1 MMLKEY
7 STENVRT
14 VAIVGHGSTGKST
27 LFDAMLFIGGQI
39 DKIGKPDD
47 GSLTSDYDDEEKS
60 RKMSIRSALGF
71 VEIDDVKINIIDT
84 PGMSDFVGEAR
95 AAIQV
100 AEAAIIVVDAVDG
113 VQIETEKV
121 WRYLESKKIPRIIFI
136 NKMDKERANFNAI
149 IDNLK
154 SHFNAKFAPVCIPV
168 GEADKH
174 SGIVDLIEM
183 KAMMPKPDGKIQV
196 SDVPADLKKAADDS
210 RNNLMEL
217 SAEGDDTLIEK
228 FLEGE
233 PLTEDEM
240 KRGLKTLV
248 AKAEVFPVICGSS
261 LKAIGIKNLLNV
273 IKNYVPAWELNK
285 QIEGLNP
292 NNKEEKVVITSKHD
306 APFAAVVWKTYIDQ
320 YAGRFNYLKIISG
333 TLLPETEVLNSTKNY
348 KERVTKLYTMIGN
361 KPVEVPKLLPGDIGV
376 VVKLDRTATLDTL
389 CDSKH
394 SVLLPII
401 QLPNPVFSYAVHASK
416 KGDEDKIGQIFSR
429 ITDENP
435 TITYIFNPETKQ
447 TVLSGMGEM
456 QLDILLKS
464 IKEKNKIEL
473 ITSEPKIAY
482 RETIT
487 KKAEAQ
493 YKHKKQTGGHGQYGE
508 VFIRVAPLE
517 RGKGFE
523 FIDSIVGGVIP
534 RNFIPAVEK
543 GLREGMDEGVLA
555 RFPVVDVSVELYYGS
570 YHPVDSSEMSFKI
583 AARQALKKGLESA
596 GPILLEPIMEVDV
609 YVEKD
614 SMGDILNDITSRRGK
629 VLGMGSSDEEG
640 NSPISVVKALV
651 PLAEMLRYSIDLRAM
666 TSGKATF
673 EMRFS
678 HYEPISGRIA
688 EKVIEERKKE
698 FAEEE
703 ASK

>member
-1 MMLKEY
+1 MLKEY

-47 GSLTSDYDDEEKS
+47 GSLTSDYDEEEKS
-60 RKMSIRSALGF
+60 RKISIRSALGF

-100 AEAAIIVVDAVDG
+100 AEAAIVVVDAVDG

-154 SHFNAKFAPVCIPV
+154 SHFNAKFAAVCIPV

-196 SDVPADLKKAADDS
+196 SDIPADLKKAAEDA
-210 RNNLMEL
+210 RNSLMEL
-217 SAEGDDTLIEK
+217 SAEGDDALIEK
-228 FLEGE
+228 YLEGE

-240 KRGLKTLV
+240 KKGLKALV
-248 AKAEVFPVICGSS
+248 ARAEVFPVICGSS

-285 QIEGLNP
+285 QVEGLNP
-292 NNKEEKVVITSKHD
+292 NNKEEKVVITSKPD

-361 KPVEVPKLLPGDIGV
+361 KPVEVSKLLPGDIGV

-389 CDSKH
+389 CDTKH

-401 QLPNPVFSYAVHASK
+401 QLPNPVFSYAVQASK

-456 QLDILLKS
+456 QLDIILKS

-473 ITSEPKIAY
+473 VTSEPKIAY

-583 AARQALKKGLESA
+583 AARQALKKGLEAA

-640 NSPISVVKALV
+640 KSPISVVKALV

-703 ASK
+703 ANK

>member
-47 GSLTSDYDDEEKS
+47 GSLTSDYDEEEKS
-60 RKMSIRSALGF
+60 RKISIRSALGF

-100 AEAAIIVVDAVDG
+100 AEAAIVVVDAVDG

-136 NKMDKERANFNAI
+136 NKMDKERANFNAT

-154 SHFNAKFAPVCIPV
+154 SHFNAKFAAVCIPV

-196 SDVPADLKKAADDS
+196 SDIPADLKKAAEDA
-210 RNNLMEL
+210 RNSLMEL
-217 SAEGDDTLIEK
+217 SAEGDDALIEK
-228 FLEGE
+228 YLEGE

-240 KRGLKTLV
+240 KKGLKALV
-248 AKAEVFPVICGSS
+248 ARAEVFPVICGSS

-285 QIEGLNP
+285 QVEGLNP
-292 NNKEEKVVITSKHD
+292 NNKEEKVVITSKPD

-389 CDSKH
+389 CDTKH

-401 QLPNPVFSYAVHASK
+401 QLPNPVFSYAVQASK

-456 QLDILLKS
+456 QLDIILKS

-473 ITSEPKIAY
+473 VTSEPKIAY

-583 AARQALKKGLESA
+583 AARQALKKGLEAA

-640 NSPISVVKALV
+640 KSPISVVKALV

-703 ASK
+703 ANK

>member
-1 MMLKEY
+1 MLKEY

-60 RKMSIRSALGF
+60 RKISIRSALGF
-71 VEIDDVKINIIDT
+71 VEIDDVKINVIDT
-84 PGMSDFVGEAR
+84 PGMSDFVGETR

-183 KAMMPKPDGKIQV
+183 KAMMPKPDGKIQA
-196 SDVPADLKKAADDS
+196 SDVPADLKKAADDA

-285 QIEGLNP
+285 KVEGLNP
-292 NNKEEKVVITSKHD
+292 NIKEEKAVITSKPD
-306 APFAAVVWKTYIDQ
+306 APFAAVIWKTYIDQ
-320 YAGRFNYLKIISG
+320 YAGRFNYVKIISG

-361 KPVEVPKLLPGDIGV
+361 KPVEAPKLLPGDIGV

-389 CDSKH
+389 CDIKQ

-401 QLPNPVFSYAVHASK
+401 QLPNPVFSYAIHASK

-473 ITSEPKIAY
+473 VTSEPKIAY

-508 VFIRVAPLE
+508 VFIRVAPQE

-543 GLREGMDEGVLA
+543 GLREGMDDGVLA

-640 NSPISVVKALV
+640 KSPISVVKALV

>member
-1 MMLKEY
+1 MLKEY

-60 RKMSIRSALGF
+60 RKISIRSALGF

-196 SDVPADLKKAADDS
+196 SDVPADLKKAADDA

-217 SAEGDDTLIEK
+217 SAEGDDALIEK

-233 PLTEDEM
+233 PLTEEEM

-273 IKNYVPAWELNK
+273 IKNYVPGWELNK
-285 QIEGLNP
+285 QVEGLNP
-292 NNKEEKVVITSKHD
+292 NNKEEKVVITSKPD

-435 TITYIFNPETKQ
+435 TITYVFNPETKQ

-456 QLDILLKS
+456 QLDIILKS

-543 GLREGMDEGVLA
+543 GLREGMEEGVLA

>member
-1 MMLKEY
+1 MLKEY

-113 VQIETEKV
+113 VQIETQKV

-136 NKMDKERANFNAI
+136 NKMDKERASFNAI
-149 IDNLK
+149 VDNLK

-174 SGIVDLIEM
+174 SGVVDLIEM
-183 KAMMPKPDGKIQV
+183 KAMMAKPDGKVQI
-196 SDVPADLKKAADDS
+196 SDIPADLKKAADDA

-217 SAEGDDTLIEK
+217 SAEGDDALIEK
-228 FLEGE
+228 YLEGE

-240 KRGLKTLV
+240 KKGLQALV

-261 LKAIGIKNLLNV
+261 MKAIGIKNLLSV
-273 IKNYVPAWELNK
+273 IKNYVPSWQLNK
-285 QIEGLNP
+285 QIEGVNP

-320 YAGRFNYLKIISG
+320 YAGRFNYLKIVSG
-333 TLLPETEVLNSTKNY
+333 TLLPETEVLNSTRNY

-389 CDSKH
+389 CDAKH
-394 SVLLPII
+394 SVLLPLI
-401 QLPNPVFSYAVHASK
+401 QLPNPVFSYAVQASK

-435 TITYIFNPETKQ
+435 TITYIYNPETKQ

-456 QLDILLKS
+456 QLDIILKS

-473 ITSEPKIAY
+473 VTSEPKIAY

-543 GLREGMDEGVLA
+543 GLREGMEEGVLA